1 MTKKLYVGNLPYKT
15 TEEELRAMFVE
26 YGTVESAAVVIDKFS
41 GRSKGYGFVEMPEED
56 AQKAIEGLNGK
67 EIDGRAI
74 IVNEARP
81 REDRGT
87 GNFDNN
93 RGGFKP
99 RFDRNDSYR

>member
-1 MTKKLYVGNLPYKT
+1 MTKKLYVGNLPYST
-15 TEEELRAMFVE
+15 TEEALREMFAAI
-26 YGTVESAAVVIDKFS
+26 GTVESAAVVMDKFS

-67 EIDGRAI
+67 EVDGRAI

-81 REDRGT
+81 KEDRG
-87 GNFDNN
+87 NRFDNN